1 MNFTPAPRFGQ
12 LDRIN
17 HVRLLLL
24 AGTAVTW
31 WLGES
36 GAACGSLWSVALMFG
51 IAAAKGLLVIL
62 DFMALRQAPVLWRRL
77 MVGWL
82 LALGALIVL
91 AYALGG
97 QP

>member
-1 MNFTPAPRFGQ
+1 
-12 LDRIN
+12 
-17 HVRLLLL
+17 
-24 AGTAVTW
+24 
-31 WLGES
+31 
-36 GAACGSLWSVALMFG
+36 MFS

-82 LALGALIVL
+82 LALCALIVL

-97 QP
+97 QAQPA